1 MILKKANQNPSK
13 CIYIILVNKNKNIF
27 KYGRTN
33 DLRKRLKTY
42 ATGKDSHPDI
52 KFIMLVD
59 DPKYIENCAKVFLE
73 KYSYKKGQEIYKIDI
88 DFIKTATMSCVE
100 MFKHLDVI
108 NKNKDSDAY
117 IIFEDYESLEYLDND
132 GKVIGYEKNTKD
144 IGTVNLI
151 FESDNKKQSKKTSN
165 KVFKKQSK
173 KSSKKVFKKQ
183 SKKQSKKLY
192 KG

>member
-1 MILKKANQNPSK
+1 
-13 CIYIILVNKNKNIF
+13 
-27 KYGRTN
+27 
-33 DLRKRLKTY
+33 
-42 ATGKDSHPDI
+42 
-52 KFIMLVD
+52 
-59 DPKYIENCAKVFLE
+59 
-73 KYSYKKGQEIYKIDI
+73 
-88 DFIKTATMSCVE
+88 

-151 FESDNKKQSKKTSN
+151 FESDNNKQSKKISKKVSKKQSKKIS
-165 KVFKKQSK
+165 
-173 KSSKKVFKKQ
+173 KKQ

-192 KG
+192 KE